1 MRRGT
6 VLAGLMC
13 AGLAGC
19 ASPPVDLSLAPETP
33 PSGASVRMPAE
44 TLSWATDLET
54 ALGAAGFRPVEEDG
68 VRTDYVVQASF
79 AERPAGVGAFVPGAE
94 GAAPHWLA
102 KSRKARFWQRRRSDY
117 SLTVVLLDTRTGTP
131 AFRANAQQQG
141 PAGESAEMA
150 PVLTAALAERL
161 RSR

>member
-6 VLAGLMC
+6 VIAGLMC

-19 ASPPVDLSLAPETP
+19 ATPPVELSLAPEAP
-33 PSGASVRMPAE
+33 PPGARVRLPVEA
-44 TLSWATDLET
+44 ATWGEDLEA
-54 ALGAAGFRPVEEDG
+54 ALGAAGFHLVEGND
-68 VRTDYVVQASF
+68 VRADYLVQAGF

-94 GAAPHWLA
+94 GAAPHWVA

-117 SLTVVLLDTRTGTP
+117 SLTVVLVDTQTGTP

-141 PAGESAEMA
+141 PAGEGAEMA
-150 PVLTAALAERL
+150 PLLTAALAERL
-161 RSR
+161 RPR